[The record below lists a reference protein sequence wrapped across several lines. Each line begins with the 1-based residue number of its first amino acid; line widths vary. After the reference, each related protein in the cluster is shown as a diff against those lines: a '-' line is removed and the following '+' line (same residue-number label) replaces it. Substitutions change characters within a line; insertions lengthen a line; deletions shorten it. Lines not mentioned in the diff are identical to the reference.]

1 MITPDWYDVF
11 GAVCERG
18 QAALQWVAPEPWI
31 QAELCAE
38 LNNRKSSTGWTAFP
52 AEPPYMTYYPVRLP
66 KKTGKDVKSG
76 AIKWAD
82 LCLHSTAESAWC
94 WLELK
99 VRHER
104 LQGRDAFRN
113 DIAALVG
120 FDADKT
126 ADTWKHPN
134 KYTRSFWFELLW
146 TKYAEALRPGV
157 HHFVAAFLQ
166 LRDKLDPLDRL
177 DPKDWGEEQ
186 LKEQVQ
192 NWVSY
197 RHKKAGYTD
206 PCPSVSFGLRQRE
219 VGCHT
224 LVLCE
229 WTRAPNRAGDP

>member
-11 GAVCERG
+11 GAGCKRG
-18 QAALQWVAPEPWI
+18 QDALQWVAPEPWI

-38 LNNRKSSTGWTAFP
+38 LNNRKSFTGWTAFS

-66 KKTGKDVKSG
+66 KKTGEDVKSG
-76 AIKWAD
+76 AIKWGD
-82 LCLHSTAESAWC
+82 LCLKSTTENAWC

-99 VRHER
+99 VRHKGLE
-104 LQGRDAFRN
+104 GREAFRN
-113 DIAALVG
+113 DVAALVG
-120 FDADKT
+120 FNTDKT
-126 ADTWKHPN
+126 ADTWEQPD
-134 KYTRSFWFELLW
+134 KYTWSFQFKRFWTVENARELHL
-146 TKYAEALRPGV
+146 GV

-166 LRDKLDPLDRL
+166 LDDIL
-177 DPKDWGEEQ
+177 DPKDWGEEK

-206 PCPSVSFGLRQRE
+206 PCPSVSFGLRQCE

-229 WTRAPNRAGDP
+229 WTRSPNRAGDP